1 MLIETTVTTYFIT
14 INLCQ
19 LTQVRQTS
27 HKIWVS
33 TNGYQ
38 YDNKGHTKYGF
49 VSPDTGVTNVTK
61 FRYQPT
67 DTGMTTKATKYGV
80 IRHSRC
86 LNEK

>member
-19 LTQVRQTS
+19 LTQVRQTKS
-27 HKIWVS
+27 QNIVP

-49 VSPDTGVTNVTK
+49 VSPDTGMTNATK
-61 FRYQPT
+61 LQVPTNGYQG
-67 DTGMTTKATKYGV
+67 DKKVTKYGV
-80 IRHSRC
+80 TDTD
-86 LNEK
+86 NA